1 MFEHVVA
8 ASERTTAGRGNV
20 PARRGGA
27 SKSAGRGTRARA
39 RALKWGTRQQWLS
52 LCVRGLMWS
61 RAVLAC
67 CLLLA
72 AALLVSL
79 LLRAWYV
86 VHALLTLS
94 LARSRLLVCSCSRG
108 GGDEVVVAEMWRG
121 FAGRWRRWWCARG
134 GVAVWRCAVVAVVVA
149 LAVAC
154 VCVRRP

>member
-39 RALKWGTRQQWLS
+39 RALKWGHAAAVALS
-52 LCVRGLMWS
+52 VCGLMWS

-108 GGDEVVVAEMWRG
+108 GGGEVVAAEMWRG
-121 FAGRWRRWWCARG
+121 FAGGWRWWCARG
-134 GVAVWRCAVVAVVVA
+134 GVAVWRCAVVA